1 MVELKEIEQAGEFY
15 EGLPEKEKNE
25 LTEAIAEDIFF
36 LDEDMQLE
44 IAALL
49 SRVAPE
55 LGEAVKSRNDFTM

>member
-44 IAALL
+44 ITALL